1 MECNKYVEEKVGGTD
16 SAEFR
21 EHLAAC
27 AGCARDL
34 EELREV
40 GALYRSA
47 STEKYS
53 GGVPRVARFRGS
65 WLPLAAAAAV
75 LIGVLALIL
84 PGRAGGP
91 SSTTGGGSGPSVFLR
106 IPLEP
111 WGASDVALNKSL
123 DDCWQKLE
131 SLERK
136 P

>member
-1 MECNKYVEEKVGGTD
+1 MECNKYVEEKIGGTD

-21 EHLAAC
+21 EHLSAC

-40 GALYRSA
+40 RTLYRSA
-47 STEKYS
+47 STEKYR
-53 GGVPRVARFRGS
+53 GGVPRVRRFRGS
-65 WLPLAAAAAV
+65 WLPLAAASAV

-84 PGRAGGP
+84 PGRRDGA
-91 SSTTGGGSGPSVFLR
+91 STSTDSGATSAPFVR

-111 WGASDVALNKSL
+111 WGSDVRLANAL

-131 SLERK
+131 SLEKK

>member
-40 GALYRSA
+40 RALYRSA
-47 STEKYS
+47 SPEKYR
-53 GGVPRVARFRGS
+53 GGVPPVARFRGS

-75 LIGVLALIL
+75 LIGVLSLIL
-84 PGRAGGP
+84 PGRGGP
-91 SSTTGGGSGPSVFLR
+91 TSTTDGGPAPSAFLR

-123 DDCWQKLE
+123 DDCWQK
-131 SLERK
+131 
-136 P
+136 